1 MECPGFTIDNSEDI
15 WVAVPDEKSSSIYFL
30 LNQVSKKIEMNQADF
45 LNFIEKPEGGRPKAK
60 IIWSSLQVDDALT
73 ENIVSFYRDG
83 ENTLSV
89 SLGNVT
95 ENGDTEPDVVGK
107 PGDYDI
113 FLNDDKLTSVTMKQG
128 ANYNLLIL
136 GNETVIHQE
145 SIQTLWLKNLTLN
158 LPAGDT
164 REQCQHV
171 LANSS
176 IFNHDNRRDF
186 VQCFNYG
193 VLLHT
198 G

>member
-30 LNQVSKKIEMNQADF
+30 LDQESKKIEMKQADF

-60 IIWSSLQVDDALT
+60 IIWSTLQIDDALT
-73 ENIVSFYRDG
+73 ENIVSFYREG

-145 SIQTLWLKNLTLN
+145 SIQT
-158 LPAGDT
+158 
-164 REQCQHV
+164 
-171 LANSS
+171 
-176 IFNHDNRRDF
+176 
-186 VQCFNYG
+186 
-193 VLLHT
+193 
-198 G
+198 